1 MRKTLLS
8 LMFMV
13 GLGSQ
18 AQLYVGTGG
27 YVYSNDQ
34 YIFVT
39 SQVELNSG
47 GNIFLRN
54 QSQLLQGTTGVGQN
68 TGLGTLSVFQ
78 EGTSDNFKYNY
89 WCSPVGN
96 PSATIGNSNFGISLL
111 NSPTGLTSS
120 TPVTVLPYGNYNGQA
135 TPLSIA
141 QRWIYKFSTSNQYA
155 QWVFVGTA
163 TNVQPGL
170 GFTMKGTSG
179 TDTFIADTNEGV
191 ENNAGNA
198 QRYDFRGKPNDGNIA
213 NAVSTNNFTLVGN
226 PYPSAIDL
234 NMFLLDPANSAV
246 INGQAYFWEQTSTTH
261 FITDYDGGYGI
272 YTPGTGVYTPAVFW
286 NYDQAGGQETNLGSS
301 GSVYERRFAPIGQG
315 FMVLGTANG
324 SIVMKNQYRV
334 FVKES
339 VANQSEFERMAI
351 SRATVS
357 NDEYFQEIPN
367 VAGTDYT
374 QIRKGTSPYLRIN
387 AVYNDEAVRP
397 TTIAFDDLATQ
408 AYDYGY
414 DGRSATDAAPI
425 SFYYVV
431 DGMSYE
437 YASTAFKFGINEKVP
452 VGFRCNET
460 TTFKVL
466 VQGAYS
472 GFDDSQMVYM
482 HDKQTGI
489 YHDIKNN
496 SFEVTLPAG
505 DNRTRFEITFKN
517 IDKDISE
524 EDIFSSESFDVYQ
537 NNEGNMLT
545 VLNAIHKDIV
555 KVDLYDVTGKLV
567 LSKENL
573 GKSEK
578 IEIPTSN
585 LSDGVYI
592 VKLATIDAVEITKKV
607 SIYK

>member
-78 EGTSDNFKYNY
+78 EGTSDNFRYNY

-96 PSATIGNSNFGISLL
+96 PSATVGNSNFGITLL
-111 NSPTGLTSS
+111 SSPTGLTSS
-120 TPVTVLPYGNYNGQA
+120 ASAVVLPYGNYNGQA
-135 TPLSIA
+135 SPLSIA

-155 QWVFVGTA
+155 QWVFVGAA

-179 TDTFIADTNEGV
+179 TDAFVADTNEGV

-198 QRYDFRGKPNDGNIA
+198 QRYDFRGKPNDGNIT
-213 NAVSTNNFTLVGN
+213 NAVSNNNFTLVGN
-226 PYPSAIDL
+226 PYPSGIDL
-234 NMFLLDPANSAV
+234 NMFLLDPANSGV

-261 FITDYDGGYGI
+261 FITDYDGGYGV
-272 YTPGTGVYTPAVFW
+272 YTPGTGIYTPAVFW

-301 GSVYERRFAPIGQG
+301 GSVYERRFSPVGQG
-315 FMVLGTANG
+315 FMVLGTTNG
-324 SIVMKNQYRV
+324 TVVMKNQYRV

-339 VANQSEFERMAI
+339 VANQSEFERIGNSSQAQI
-351 SRATVS
+351 VE
-357 NDEYFQEIPN
+357 DEYYPEIPN

-374 QIRKGTSPYLRIN
+374 QIKKGTAPYLRIN

-397 TTIAFDDLATQ
+397 TTMAFDDSATQ
-408 AYDYGY
+408 GYDYGF
-414 DGRSATDAAPI
+414 DGRSATDAVPI

-431 DGMSYE
+431 DGMPYE
-437 YASTAFKFGINEKVP
+437 YASTAFKFGIDEKVP
-452 VGFRCNET
+452 VGFRCSET
-460 TTFKVL
+460 TKFTVK

-472 GFDDSQMVYM
+472 GFDDMQMVYV
-482 HDKQTGI
+482 HDKETGI
-489 YHDIKNN
+489 YYDIKNN

-505 DNRTRFEITFKN
+505 DNRARFEITFKN
-517 IDKDISE
+517 TDEVLGENVLDPNVFE
-524 EDIFSSESFDVYQ
+524 LYQ

-545 VLNAIHKDIV
+545 VLNSANNDIA
-555 KVDLYDVTGKLV
+555 KIDLYDVTGKLV
-567 LSKENL
+567 ISKENL
-573 GKSEK
+573 GRSEK

-592 VKLATIDAVEITKKV
+592 VKLATADALEVSKKV
-607 SIYK
+607 SIYR

>member
-179 TDTFIADTNEGV
+179 TDTFVADTNEGV

-213 NAVSTNNFTLVGN
+213 NAVSTNNFTLIGN

-234 NMFLLDPANSAV
+234 NIFLLDPANSAV

-301 GSVYERRFAPIGQG
+301 GSVYERRFTPVGQG

-387 AVYNDEAVRP
+387 AVYNNEAVRP

>member
-1 MRKTLLS
+1 
-8 LMFMV
+8 MFMV

-179 TDTFIADTNEGV
+179 TDTFVADTNEGV

-301 GSVYERRFAPIGQG
+301 GSVYERRFTPVGQG